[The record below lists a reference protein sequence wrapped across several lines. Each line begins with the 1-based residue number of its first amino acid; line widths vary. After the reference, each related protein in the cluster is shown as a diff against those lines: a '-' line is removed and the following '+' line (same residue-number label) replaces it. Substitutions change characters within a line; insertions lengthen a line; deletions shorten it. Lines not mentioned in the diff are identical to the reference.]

1 MQLKEKEKKNVEV
14 GSFLLKRLQTEASDQ
29 EVDKYKLHV
38 EEVDKITSLILGLAS
53 RLSRLDLSQII
64 TKEGTEMVR
73 GLACNDNVHLNVV
86 HVQNSHKSKKEKL
99 LEQMTEAKMLHKN
112 IEKRGVAVGSLLRQ
126 YFTSA
131 EYEQYTTF
139 MKTKA
144 MLILQNK
151 VLSELQISTKN
162 QIGTLSTL

>member
-73 GLACNDNVHLNVV
+73 GLAYNDNVHLNV

-112 IEKRGVAVGSLLRQ
+112 IEKRGMAVGSLLRQ